1 MSNYR
6 YVSTMRASAI
16 AIAIGAALLSATAAI
31 ADDRKVAFD
40 IPAEST
46 AAALNDLATQASIHL
61 LFPYDIA
68 ARTMAPALKGTYSV
82 DEALGQLLA
91 GSGLEVGSEKNGTIS
106 LRAIGEKSEA
116 PTEVIV
122 TGSHLRGIN
131 PTSPLHTVDRKDI
144 ERSGYSDVGQIIR
157 SLPEN
162 FSGGQN
168 PGVVAASSRNIANH
182 NDSNAATVNLRGL
195 GTDATLVLVNGHR
208 LSSDSFSQGSD
219 ISGVPLAAVQRIEIV
234 PDGASALY
242 GSDAVAGVVN
252 FILRKNFTGTELS
265 ARYGARTD
273 GGGEDQLYSVLTG
286 ASGANWYA
294 MLNWEHEEQ
303 NAVTGAQAGLDTYLP
318 TETIIRPQ
326 DRNSV
331 FVSLGR
337 DLNNSVSVSF
347 DGLYSDRYNT
357 SDSQPFSTWD
367 FYQSTTYTPAYSVAA
382 NLDFRLGGGW
392 KAHVTGVASG
402 SLDNEWSLY
411 PAYDWSYAITYK
423 NYLQYAEATADGTL
437 FSLPSGDVKLAVG
450 GGYRHEGFMSG
461 RPGTTDA
468 YDGTRDVAYAY
479 AETQIPVVAAS
490 DTRTGLHSLDVSLS
504 GRTEHY
510 SDFGSTTNPRV
521 GIRYLPLN
529 DLAIRASWGKSFK
542 APSFLQSHQ
551 QSILYLWDAAT
562 LGGTSGG
569 TALMTWGGNPNLK
582 PEKSTSWT
590 VGEDYT
596 PASIP
601 TLKLSAT
608 YFDIH
613 YVDRVVQP
621 VSLFT
626 TGLSNPIYAPFV
638 DQNPSADYQ
647 AELMANSAIFYNYSS
662 GAYDPSQVV
671 AVVHDSYENATSQ
684 TIKGLDVSYRQSF
697 SLGEAT
703 LSTFLN
709 GTWSRLDQQTISTSP
724 VVRLSGTVYNTPKF
738 KARGGLTWQKAAL
751 TLTGIVNYLSDELDA
766 GVLPYAKVGSWT
778 TLDATGAYVYANGS
792 GFTRGLKLSVSVS
805 NLLNQR
811 PPEIY
816 SSQSHLPG
824 INFDSTNTS
833 IMGRYA
839 SLAMTKAW

>member
-1 MSNYR
+1 MSNHR
-6 YVSTMRASAI
+6 YLTTLRTSAI
-16 AIAIGAALLSATAAI
+16 ALAVGAALLSTNAAL

-46 AAALNDLATQASIHL
+46 ASALNDLANQANIHL
-61 LFPYDIA
+61 IFPYDIA
-68 ARTMAPALKGTYSV
+68 ARTTAPAVKGTYSV
-82 DEALGQLLA
+82 DEALRQLLA
-91 GSGLEVGSEKNGTIS
+91 GSGLEIASDIDGTIS
-106 LRAIGEKSEA
+106 LREA
-116 PTEVIV
+116 GTKTEPAAEIIV
-122 TGSHLRGIN
+122 TGTHLRGIN

-168 PGVVAASSRNIANH
+168 PGVVAASSGNIANH

-252 FILRKNFTGTELS
+252 FILRKNFNGTELS

-286 ASGANWYA
+286 VSGSNWYA

-303 NAVTGAQAGLDTYLP
+303 NAVTGQQAGLDTYLP

-337 DLNNSVSVSF
+337 DLTNAVSISF

-357 SDSQPFSTWD
+357 ADSQPFSTWD

-382 NLDFRLGGGW
+382 NLDFHLGGGW

-411 PAYDWSYAITYK
+411 PDYDWSYAITYK

-437 FSLPSGDVKLAVG
+437 FTLPSGDVKLAVG

-461 RPGTTDA
+461 RPGTSDA
-468 YDGTRDVAYAY
+468 YEGTRDVAYAY

-490 DTRTGLHSLDVSLS
+490 ETRTGLHSLDLSLS

-521 GIRYLPLN
+521 GIRYVPLN

-542 APSFLQSHQ
+542 APSFLQSHL
-551 QSILYLWDAAT
+551 QSTLYLWDAASV
-562 LGGTSGG
+562 GGAAGG
-569 TALMTWGGNPNLK
+569 TALMTWGGNPDLK

-590 VGEDYT
+590 LGADYT
-596 PASIP
+596 PASLP
-601 TLKLSAT
+601 ALKLSAT
-608 YFDIH
+608 YFDID

-621 VSLFT
+621 VTLFS

-638 DQNPSADYQ
+638 DQNPSAEYQ
-647 AELMANSAIFYNYSS
+647 AELMANAAIFYNYSS

-671 AVVHDSYENATSQ
+671 AVIRDTFQNATSQ

-697 SLGEAT
+697 DVGE
-703 LSTFLN
+703 STISGFLN
-709 GTWSRLDQQTISTSP
+709 GTWARLEQQTISTMP
-724 VVRLSGTVYNTPKF
+724 VVRLSGTVFNTPKF
-738 KARGGLTWQKAAL
+738 KARGGLTWQRAAV
-751 TLTGIVNYLSDELDA
+751 TLTGIVNYLSDEVDT

-778 TLDATGAYVYANGS
+778 TLDATGAYVFANGS
-792 GFTRGLKLSVSVS
+792 GFTHGLKLSLSIS
-805 NLLNQR
+805 NLLDQR

-839 SLAMTKAW
+839 SLTVTKAW